1 VLSPEIDDRGEVE
14 VANWAN
20 VVTFFFALRK
30 QIYSSSTA
38 PPLRQS
44 FTTWCISLSF
54 VHFKL
59 SVFAKVRN
67 NDVLMESFSD
77 EEEEEISNGGPGDE
91 APSEVRELLCRKV
104 ELERTQR
111 RQELHKQRVK
121 VIARAA
127 IVKISN

>member
-1 VLSPEIDDRGEVE
+1 
-14 VANWAN
+14 
-20 VVTFFFALRK
+20 
-30 QIYSSSTA
+30 
-38 PPLRQS
+38 
-44 FTTWCISLSF
+44 
-54 VHFKL
+54 
-59 SVFAKVRN
+59 
-67 NDVLMESFSD
+67 MESFSD

>member
-1 VLSPEIDDRGEVE
+1 MWNFCAPQANPFEV
-14 VANWAN
+14 
-20 VVTFFFALRK
+20 
-30 QIYSSSTA
+30 YSSA
-38 PPLRQS
+38 PGA
-44 FTTWCISLSF
+44 FLSC